1 MKKYLIL
8 PLLGVCVGCQ
18 TIDQGAADSR
28 TVHASYYYHGSRTA
42 SGAKF
47 NPHGL
52 SAAHKTL
59 PFGTKVRV
67 TNPRNNKSIV
77 VVINDRGPFIK
88 GREIDLSLGAAKAL
102 GIVQQGVAN
111 IQMEILTDGG

>member
-1 MKKYLIL
+1 MKSYLI
-8 PLLGVCVGCQ
+8 PLLLSGVCVGCT
-18 TIDQGAADSR
+18 TIDQGVAGSR
-28 TVHASYYYHGSRTA
+28 NVHASYYYHGSRTA

-52 SAAHKTL
+52 TAAHKTL

-67 TNPRNNKSIV
+67 TNPKNNTSIV

-102 GIVQQGVAN
+102 GIVQQGTA
-111 IQMEILTDGG
+111 ILKIEIMKA